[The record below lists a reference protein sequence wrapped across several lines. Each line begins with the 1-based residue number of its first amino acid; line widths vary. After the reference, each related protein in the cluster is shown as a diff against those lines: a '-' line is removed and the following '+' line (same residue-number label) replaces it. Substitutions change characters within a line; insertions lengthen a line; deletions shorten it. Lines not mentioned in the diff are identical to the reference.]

1 MFYVNVCYTVFA
13 FEYFKVHLKYFL
25 LFTVMEYF
33 MLISLLQIEK
43 KRYNTVEKK
52 WVGKVENIYF

>member
-25 LFTVMEYF
+25 LFTVTAYF
-33 MLISLLQIEK
+33 MLLSLLQIEK
-43 KRYNTVEKK
+43 NEIYKTVEKD
-52 WVGKVENIYF
+52 G

>member
-1 MFYVNVCYTVFA
+1 MFYVNVCYTMFA

-33 MLISLLQIEK
+33 MLLSLLQIEK
-43 KRYNTVEKK
+43 KRYKTVEKD
-52 WVGKVENIYF
+52 G